1 MAGCPYTWFRSFFG
15 KATTSRGLSSDKPA
29 DHLHVRVVRDGEER
43 VAVAL
48 PAQSARWL
56 IELIPGDVVDKIRRE
71 EIPLDE
77 ILDGLKSQKVL
88 FQRKIFSM
96 QDSARQVD
104 VWLE

>member
-15 KATTSRGLSSDKPA
+15 KATTSRGLSSETRA
-29 DHLHVRVVRDGEER
+29 EFLHERVIRDGEER

-56 IELIPGDVVDKIRRE
+56 IDLIPSDVVDKIREE
-71 EIPLDE
+71 EIPLDA
-77 ILDGLKSQKVL
+77 ILGDLKSQKIL

-96 QDSARQVD
+96 EDSARQVE